1 MSVNIPEDPSAPK
14 TVALVLA
21 QGLPIQSGFGFLFLP
36 KLSTVPKVSYQLR
49 ELGTGTLL

>member
-21 QGLPIQSGFGFLFLP
+21 QGLPIQSGFGFSFLP
-36 KLSTVPKVSYQLR
+36 KLRTKSFVST
-49 ELGTGTLL
+49 T